1 MGLAGPCLGTAV
13 DGAPMP
19 MHALATT
26 LPSQLAVESRES
38 AVAICGTIEAT
49 MEALLQLV
57 EAESAL
63 LRANKPVAAAAV
75 SARQNEFAA
84 AYIRDLELLRAIGHE
99 LEILAPDAVDRLR
112 RLHEEFVSVLQIDM
126 AALAAARAAAE
137 PPRPAKIGG
146 QAAVPFPR
154 ADRLGRAVPQR
165 LAANARR

>member
-1 MGLAGPCLGTAV
+1 
-13 DGAPMP
+13 
-19 MHALATT
+19 MHALATPF
-26 LPSQLAVESRES
+26 PSQLVVESRES

-63 LRANKPVAAAAV
+63 LRAGKPVAAAAV

-84 AYIRDLELLRAIGHE
+84 AYIRDLDLLRAIGSE

-137 PPRPAKIGG
+137 PPRPAKISG
-146 QAAVPFPR
+146 QAPVPFPR
-154 ADRLGRAVPQR
+154 ADRL